1 MGLGGRTVLF
11 YAQEL
16 ANESVCG
23 APHNQHNELPEGL
36 VLCTTGGLEHAG
48 RNVGGRMWLKW
59 RGKLPTVI
67 YVFQAV
73 IQVQSHSVFCVLSLE
88 TFTQRQNTAV
98 SSGLECW
105 IWLYSHMVWL
115 YTTWQQCF
123 IIVMCGYGQIVV
135 LQLFFYSFLL
145 WCFFVFVFLKQC
157 FMLLDTVYIIQGF
170 CEEMVCPELL
180 SHL

>member
-23 APHNQHNELPEGL
+23 APHNELPEDL

-48 RNVGGRMWLKW
+48 RNVGGRMWLKC

-73 IQVQSHSVFCVLSLE
+73 I
-88 TFTQRQNTAV
+88 
-98 SSGLECW
+98 
-105 IWLYSHMVWL
+105 
-115 YTTWQQCF
+115 
-123 IIVMCGYGQIVV
+123 
-135 LQLFFYSFLL
+135 
-145 WCFFVFVFLKQC
+145 
-157 FMLLDTVYIIQGF
+157 
-170 CEEMVCPELL
+170 
-180 SHL
+180 